1 MLLKMNRLSGR
12 SAVAAALLALL
23 VVSTLALPVRAI
35 AEDSAPN
42 QPVANQTATLGQA
55 GGLAAASLP
64 SPLLARPDA
73 PVTLNGV
80 TPLLF
85 TAAAPAGLPAPD
97 FRQSSRERSLFN
109 PGPLF
114 DQDTQESEAKQG
126 VRKKYLV
133 LGILGI
139 VTAAGG
145 VVAVTQSNKY
155 CTTNN
160 ISGNGGAQQ
169 ICNTAHTA
177 GEVMIPV
184 GLASAGL
191 WFWLAFRHRH

>member
-23 VVSTLALPVRAI
+23 VVSTFALPVRAV
-35 AEDSAPN
+35 AEDAAASTPS
-42 QPVANQTATLGQA
+42 QPQPTNSQA
-55 GGLAAASLP
+55 GTLAAASLP
-64 SPLLARPDA
+64 SPLLPRPDA

-97 FRQSSRERSLFN
+97 FRQRSLFN

-114 DQDTQESEAKQG
+114 DQDTQESEGKQG